1 MIVEPGI
8 ADLLL
13 LLAAAASSDYRL
25 PGCTSMYFVVDANGF
40 QVYYWS
46 AFTAESEIQ
55 GEKVVA
61 ECATLELRLSGVGY
75 DLSMVW

>member
-1 MIVEPGI
+1 
-8 ADLLL
+8 
-13 LLAAAASSDYRL
+13 
-25 PGCTSMYFVVDANGF
+25 MYFVVDANGF

-75 DLSMVW
+75 DLISYTTHAARNKLKCRRQGVALD